1 MDTGTAQGSALSPL
15 LFILFIN
22 ALLRLLDQSELHHG
36 VKGAPKFSHLAFA
49 DDLSLYVNS
58 EASANKLLEKVH
70 LFEKWSGLRISLS
83 KSFVTA
89 VMHGKGDVPTVSE
102 TTRGSRSSAAG
113 PLRAHVCDLIA
124 VEEDGPDSLLVRVPA
139 STGAKP
145 IRCTRCQKARSSGCF
160 PPDKQGL
167 VDSAPICLSCRSQW
181 LTSGVSYAGNPL
193 PVIPGSSPTRFLGI
207 HGDMKGDCSKQIS
220 IISQQSAAII
230 VFLQEKKLSIR
241 HSLSLVSMTLPSYVR
256 FPSGVLSWTTGAL
269 RTLDRLWMRAYKMA
283 CGVSQSTASCILR
296 LPAELGGRN
305 LPTPLAAVC
314 ETLWNHLE
322 SCCLGSGGLR
332 ELFFLEY
339 QEALNRWHC
348 SDLTELQ
355 RAVAR
360 HNLTWHRA
368 SENRFTF
375 ACFLAN
381 MLKITLLW
389 QPFPKDSIW
398 CTPSIELARLLIDN
412 QAGYIQKFDPWVP
425 PFV

>member
-1 MDTGTAQGSALSPL
+1 M
-15 LFILFIN
+15 
-22 ALLRLLDQSELHHG
+22 R
-36 VKGAPKFSHLAFA
+36 
-49 DDLSLYVNS
+49 
-58 EASANKLLEKVH
+58 
-70 LFEKWSGLRISLS
+70 
-83 KSFVTA
+83 
-89 VMHGKGDVPTVSE
+89 
-102 TTRGSRSSAAG
+102 
-113 PLRAHVCDLIA
+113 
-124 VEEDGPDSLLVRVPA
+124 
-139 STGAKP
+139 
-145 IRCTRCQKARSSGCF
+145 
-160 PPDKQGL
+160 
-167 VDSAPICLSCRSQW
+167 
-181 LTSGVSYAGNPL
+181 
-193 PVIPGSSPTRFLGI
+193 
-207 HGDMKGDCSKQIS
+207 GDCSQQIS
-220 IISQQSAAII
+220 LIFQQSAAIV

-256 FPSGVLSWTTGAL
+256 FPSGVLSWTIGAL

-322 SCCLGSGGLR
+322 SCCFGLGGLR
-332 ELFFLEY
+332 ELLFLEY
-339 QEALNRWHC
+339 QEALNMWHC

-398 CTPSIELARLLIDN
+398 CTPSTQLARTTE
-412 QAGYIQKFDPWVP
+412 
-425 PFV
+425 